1 MKKNLLLAAVAAS
14 LSVSAFAIPNP
25 IPSASELPVFN
36 QFDTQITVPS
46 WDNREIYQY
55 SPETTGVL
63 TVYSESTKGE
73 MELFVSTIYD
83 QEDYTCIGEQYNGEF
98 IEDLPAGYNYGY
110 AYEVTPD
117 KTYFISL
124 PMRSDATVT
133 TTVMFTFEAME
144 TGEAS
149 LSLVEPNP
157 TMASAFD
164 YNTYNDVLFTCT
176 QPISSFESV
185 TFSYLDQEINME
197 GYARIVGTVNTMTHL
212 QVQVAAVG
220 RTNFVAQAADAGAE
234 SFTITVTGLKAV
246 GTDVTINATG
256 NESIVVENGKV
267 SVTYAVAQAA
277 SYEQELSYWP
287 ETFYEY
293 WEEGNPTGIAKMVFT
308 QPIARVSNAS
318 VTMGAVTPGTEGGE
332 NVYETYTIK
341 PTIEGNTVF
350 LDFTGF
356 ERPSDARMATVVV
369 TGVVGENGLIASLGG
384 NVFYKQI
391 PFVAGTAPEGSVGV
405 ESLINEGNLDGAVYN
420 LNGVKVGESL
430 EGLAPG
436 IYILNGHKVL
446 VK

>member
-1 MKKNLLLAAVAAS
+1 MKKNLLLAAVAAT

-25 IPSASELPVFN
+25 IPSATELPVFD
-36 QFDTQITVPS
+36 QFDTEITVPS
-46 WDNREIYQY
+46 YTDRVIYRY
-55 SPETTGVL
+55 TPESTGVL
-63 TVYSESTKGE
+63 SVYSQSSNTD
-73 MELFVSTIYD
+73 MDLFVSTIYD
-83 QEDYTCIGEQYNGEF
+83 SEDYTCIAEQWTGDF
-98 IEDLPAGYNYGY
+98 LEDLPEGYNFGY
-110 AYEVTPD
+110 AYNVTPD

-124 PMRSDATVT
+124 PLTSFNAATKA
-133 TTVMFTFEAME
+133 MFTFE
-144 TGEAS
+144 GSEAS
-149 LSLVEPNP
+149 EESLTLVEPNP
-157 TMASAFD
+157 TMTSAFD
-164 YNTYNDVLFTCT
+164 YNTYNDVLFTCS

-185 TFSYLDQEINME
+185 TFSYLDQNIPMGP
-197 GYARIVGTVNTMTHL
+197 GYANIVGTVNTMTHL
-212 QVQVAAVG
+212 QVKVAGVG
-220 RTNFVAQAADAGAE
+220 MTNFVAQAADAGAE
-234 SFTITVTGLKAV
+234 SFTLTITGLKAN
-246 GTDVTINATG
+246 GADVTVNATG
-256 NESIVVENGKV
+256 NEAITVENGTV
-267 SVTYAVAQAA
+267 VVTYAVAQAA
-277 SYEQELSYWP
+277 SYEPELSYWP

-356 ERPSDARMATVVV
+356 ERPSDAKMATVVV

-430 EGLAPG
+430 NGLAPG
-436 IYILNGHKVL
+436 LYIQNGKKV
-446 VK
+446 VVR